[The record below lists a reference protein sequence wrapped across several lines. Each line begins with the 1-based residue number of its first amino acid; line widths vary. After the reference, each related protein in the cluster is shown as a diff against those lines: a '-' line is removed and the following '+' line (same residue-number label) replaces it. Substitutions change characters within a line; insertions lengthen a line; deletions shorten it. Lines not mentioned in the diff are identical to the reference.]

1 MAITGAPACAWCNE
15 KIHRMG
21 ILERYQLI
29 LFHAPVLD
37 LKAVSKVNR
46 QELGGFLEH
55 VQPRAARAGMVGIDL
70 DRAPAFWSRPA
81 SEQIEADGC
90 GE

>member
-1 MAITGAPACAWCNE
+1 
-15 KIHRMG
+15 MG

-46 QELGGFLEH
+46 QELGGFLVRHDVHENS
-55 VQPRAARAGMVGIDL
+55 VSNASFARH
-70 DRAPAFWSRPA
+70 
-81 SEQIEADGC
+81 
-90 GE
+90 